1 MTVNLLY
8 VSHLTGIRRSHSQS
22 FIPGLNGV
30 RFCRSLN
37 CFDSTLSIGCVCVV
51 FWIVFNY
58 LLTFVCGVF
67 IVGGAFFGWLALI
80 AVLKGWVLF
89 DDGKRSNFD

>member
-1 MTVNLLY
+1 M
-8 VSHLTGIRRSHSQS
+8 
-22 FIPGLNGV
+22 
-30 RFCRSLN
+30 
-37 CFDSTLSIGCVCVV
+37 
-51 FWIVFNY
+51 FWIIFNY